1 MKMQKLGAMALLG
14 AGLLVFAGC
23 KSAPPLSQQD
33 ALAIVQAKYNQA
45 PPESV
50 SFPITDLGMRKGIV
64 AKYWAETKKYPN
76 GYWADFEMTPDGKKV
91 IKLSSGGDTIQWHPE
106 SSSDKSFV
114 VTASTVA
121 TSRHKAKDMS
131 DLLDLGGGVKTATY
145 SESDVLDALPSA
157 LKDIIE
163 DPGNKIST
171 KRTATFN
178 LVDNQWQLQSIQ

>member
-33 ALAIVQAKYNQA
+33 AMQMVQAKYNQA
-45 PPESV
+45 PPEPV
-50 SFPITDLGMRKGIV
+50 SFVISDLGMRKGIV
-64 AKYWAETKKYPN
+64 AKYWIETKKYPN
-76 GYWADFEMTPDGKKV
+76 GYWADFKMTPEGLKV

-114 VTASTVA
+114 VAASTIPTVL
-121 TSRHKAKDMS
+121 HKAKDIS
-131 DLLDLGGGVKTATY
+131 DLQDMGDGLKTATY
-145 SESDVLDALPSA
+145 AESDVLDPLPSG
-157 LKDIIE
+157 LKDIIQ
-163 DPGNKIST
+163 DPSNKIST

-178 LVDNQWQLQSIQ
+178 LVDGAWKLQSIQ